1 MSAADASISSME
13 QQLMYMQNLF
23 SATEVEQQ
31 TIAMG

>member
-1 MSAADASISSME
+1 ME